1 MEKNRSPVV
10 PTYFHSLDAF
20 RGIAAVIVVLFHWQM
35 FFYPNDVFTTGGELN
50 KSLPFYSALSL
61 FYTHGMVSVDIFFQL
76 SGFIFFWLY
85 ANAIASGK
93 IDFRKFWIYRFSRLY
108 PLHFATLLIVA
119 VLQPLVWQTTGHYFV
134 IQYNDAYHFLL
145 NILFIQN
152 WGFEVGPS
160 FNAPSWSVSVEIFL
174 YLLFFLICKLRWHTN
189 KALLLLLIPA
199 GALMQ
204 HYTLLIGKGV
214 FSFFLG
220 ALLYYVYNYLVQ
232 HKNIRT
238 YFRVISIVTIVLWA
252 VVIISYYY
260 YPFLQQAW
268 TNNIGRLR
276 PGLSAEQSA
285 EAYGVVRNLLF
296 RVTVAPCTILSLV
309 LLETTVR
316 PFHRRWSILGNCS
329 YAIYLLHFPLQI
341 ATVLAMQQLHLDR
354 RLLLTPWVMIA
365 FISMV
370 ILLSLAVYYYFE
382 QPAQDKIR
390 QATLSRRKG
399 ILAS

>member
-1 MEKNRSPVV
+1 MEKNRPPVV

-35 FFYPNDVFTTGGELN
+35 FFYPDDVFTPGGELN
-50 KSLPFYSALSL
+50 ASLPFYSTLSI

-85 ANAIASGK
+85 ADSIAVGK
-93 IDFRKFWIYRFSRLY
+93 TSFRKFSIYRISRLY
-108 PLHFATLLIVA
+108 PLHFVTLLAVA
-119 VLQPLVWQTTGHYFV
+119 VLQVFMLQRMGHYFV
-134 IQYNDAYHFLL
+134 IQYNDAYHFFL
-145 NILFIQN
+145 NLLFIQN
-152 WGFEVGPS
+152 WGFETGPS

-174 YLLFFLICKLRWHTN
+174 YLLFFLICKMKWHTN

-204 HYTLLIGKGV
+204 HFTMLVGKGV

-220 ALLYYVYNYLVQ
+220 ALLYYIFRYLLQ
-232 HKNIRT
+232 RKNIRT
-238 YFRVISIVTIVLWA
+238 CFRVISIVTIVLWT
-252 VVIISYYY
+252 VVIVSYYY

-268 TNNIGRLR
+268 MNNIGRLR

-285 EAYGVVRNLLF
+285 AAYGVVRNLLF
-296 RVTVAPCTILSLV
+296 RITVAPCTILSLV
-309 LLETTVR
+309 LLETVWR
-316 PFHRRWSILGNCS
+316 PFHHHWSILGNCS

-341 ATVLAMQQLHLDR
+341 ATVLTMQQLHLDR
-354 RLLLTPWVMIA
+354 RLLLTPWTMIA

>member
-10 PTYFHSLDAF
+10 PTYFYSLDAF

-35 FFYPNDVFTTGGELN
+35 FFYPDDVFTTGGELN
-50 KSLPFYSALSL
+50 TSLPFYSTLSM

-85 ANAIASGK
+85 ADSIATGK
-93 IDFRKFWIYRFSRLY
+93 TSFRKFSIYRISRLY
-108 PLHFATLLIVA
+108 PLHLVTLIAVA
-119 VLQPLVWQTTGHYFV
+119 ILQICMLQQMGHYFV
-134 IQYNDAYHFLL
+134 IQYNDGYHFFL
-145 NILFIQN
+145 NLLFIQN
-152 WGFEVGPS
+152 WGFETGPS

-174 YLLFFLICKLRWHTN
+174 YLLFFLICKMKWHTN
-189 KALLLLLIPA
+189 KALILLLIPA

-204 HYTLLIGKGV
+204 HFTMLIGKGV

-220 ALLYYVYNYLVQ
+220 ALLYYIFRYLLQ
-232 HKNIRT
+232 RKNIRT
-238 YFRVISIVTIVLWA
+238 YFRVISIVTIVLWT
-252 VVIISYYY
+252 VVIVSYYF

-268 TNNIGRLR
+268 MNNIGRLR
-276 PGLSAEQSA
+276 PGLSTAESA
-285 EAYGVVRNLLF
+285 ATYGVVRNLLF
-296 RVTVAPCTILSLV
+296 RITVAPCTILSLV
-309 LLETTVR
+309 LLETVVK
-316 PFHRRWSILGNCS
+316 PFHHRWSILGNCS

-341 ATVLAMQQLHLDR
+341 ATVLTMKQLHLDR
-354 RLLLTPWVMIA
+354 RLLLTPWIMMA

-370 ILLSLAVYYYFE
+370 IVLSLAVYYYFE

-390 QATLSRRKG
+390 QATLSRRKS